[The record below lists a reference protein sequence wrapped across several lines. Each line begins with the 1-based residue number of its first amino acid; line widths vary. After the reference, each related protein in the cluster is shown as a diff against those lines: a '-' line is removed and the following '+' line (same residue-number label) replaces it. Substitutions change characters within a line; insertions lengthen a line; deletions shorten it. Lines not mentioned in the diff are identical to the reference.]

1 MATNKL
7 ETAKQLVK
15 EGKMSQEA
23 LEILFP
29 GFKESEDER
38 IMKNIITFLDELFS
52 LGKNT
57 NFDKWSKS
65 DCAEWIAWLKKQCEQ
80 EQPTKYT
87 LEQAARI
94 FLDALSDT
102 PYNNKPVT
110 DAQVITRELLKFLSD
125 ARSYNPDALNEQN
138 PAWSEEDEDMED
150 NIFKAIQH
158 LLKQNDSWGF
168 LEECLDWLKSLKN
181 RINQGVIES

>member
-29 GFKESEDER
+29 GLKESEDER
-38 IMKNIITFLDELFS
+38 IMKNLITFLDELFS

-80 EQPTKYT
+80 
-87 LEQAARI
+87 
-94 FLDALSDT
+94 
-102 PYNNKPVT
+102 
-110 DAQVITRELLKFLSD
+110 
-125 ARSYNPDALNEQN
+125 N
-138 PAWSEEDEDMED
+138 PAWSEEDEANLQFAIDDFQFCVD
-150 NIFKAIQH
+150 NNQFPVVYNTEKHKEVLA
-158 LLKQNDSWGF
+158 S
-168 LEECLDWLKSLKN
+168 LKSLKN
-181 RINQGVIES
+181 RLHNHLKNSSV